1 MKKRRKRKL
10 KSWVIILVVIILLG
24 ITSFVGYKA
33 YNKYLKNNNNDKPN
47 TVTPSPT
54 EVEKHYEAS
63 VIAVGDNLIHGSV
76 YRDAN
81 RHAGGNGYGTD
92 KFDFKPMIKYIKEI
106 VSDYDIAYYNQETIL
121 GGTSLGLSDYPTFNS
136 PQETGDDMLDAGF
149 NLVSLATNHTMD
161 KGKKAVL
168 NSCEYWNKQT
178 NVLTAGSYCSLEER
192 NEIKI
197 AEKNNITYTMLNYT
211 YGTNGIV
218 RPSGYDSY
226 VNIWDMSNKTNYE
239 NYKEQVKKDI
249 EAIRDKV
256 DVLIVAMHWGIE
268 YINMPNDEEKEIAE
282 YLSSLGVDIIIGNHP
297 HILQPITKIGD
308 TIVMYSLGN
317 FISNQYGGK
326 NGDWNKLIGFMA
338 TLDITKTVTKDK
350 KVKMSFD
357 NLGGEL
363 IFTKYNGNP
372 VTTAVHDGHTVI
384 PFSMMK
390 DDSYLKD
397 YERLYKKYTG
407 VLTAM
412 GENLNIAPLGSKAN

>member
-1 MKKRRKRKL
+1 MARRKKRFKKNIIKFFL
-10 KSWVIILVVIILLG
+10 SIILVSLVSYISYTGYSHFFGNNNSSNDGNVI
-24 ITSFVGYKA
+24 
-33 YNKYLKNNNNDKPN
+33 KNNNSNKKPE
-47 TVTPSPT
+47 TKD
-54 EVEKHYEAS
+54 EVYKLKLLATGDGLIHS
-63 VIAVGDNLIHGSV
+63 VIYRSYYKNGVYDFSNAV
-76 YRDAN
+76 
-81 RHAGGNGYGTD
+81 
-92 KFDFKPMIKYIKEI
+92 KYVKDI
-106 VSDYDIAYYNQETIL
+106 VKDYDIAYYNQET
-121 GGTSLGLSDYPTFNS
+121 P
-136 PQETGDDMLDAGF
+136 TGDDSIAYSGYPMFYTPSAYVDAMQDVGF
-149 NLVSLATNHTMD
+149 NTVSLASNHSLD
-161 KGKKAVL
+161 KGEKGVL
-168 NSCEYWNKQT
+168 NTIKYFKTT
-178 NVLTAGSYCSLEER
+178 NMLYNGMNDSEEMR
-192 NEIKI
+192 NNFTIK
-197 AEKNNITYTMLNYT
+197 EKNNITYTMLSYT
-211 YGTNGIV
+211 TKTNGLST
-218 RPSGYDSY
+218 PKGKEYLLNTYD
-226 VNIWDMSNKTNYE
+226 
-239 NYKEQVKKDI
+239 KEQVKKDI
-249 EAIRDKV
+249 EAVRDKV

-297 HILQPITKIGD
+297 HILQPITKVGD

-317 FISNQYGGK
+317 FISNQYGGT

-350 KVKMSFD
+350 EVKMTFD

-412 GENLNIAPLGSKAN
+412 GENLNIAPVGSRAN